1 MKEKLKAMYQSG
13 SIDMNGLLKAV
24 ERGWVTMEDVI
35 EIVGEDNSLAVIKAA
50 KIAEISKSCNAIIVA
65 GIDLELTQGE
75 VHFNLSIEDQ
85 ANIAN
90 LFRVVELGGTE
101 FPYQSDG
108 GVCRIYTAAEIA
120 QIYIAAQTLI
130 TTQTTYHNALKAYV
144 QSLEGS
150 EEISAV
156 TYGMTLPEP
165 YLSEMNAK
173 LAVAQAQM
181 NAISKCLLS
190 ARPSCCSQRSGNS
203 IACITLSSKSS
214 QHLFIIKGELRIL
227 LCTVSNFLTN
237 ATTGCINN
245 DDFAIQKDGVFC
257 CPVCARVSLLSD
269 SCIIFS
275 HTVPA
280 AILPAAYS
288 LPRFVTGTA
297 PSP

>member
-13 SIDMNGLLKAV
+13 AIDMNGLLKAV

-35 EIVGEDNSLAVIKAA
+35 EIVGEDNSLAIIKAA

-65 GIDLELTQGE
+65 GIDLELTQGA

-144 QSLEGS
+144 Q
-150 EEISAV
+150 
-156 TYGMTLPEP
+156 
-165 YLSEMNAK
+165 
-173 LAVAQAQM
+173 
-181 NAISKCLLS
+181 
-190 ARPSCCSQRSGNS
+190 
-203 IACITLSSKSS
+203 
-214 QHLFIIKGELRIL
+214 
-227 LCTVSNFLTN
+227 
-237 ATTGCINN
+237 AT
-245 DDFAIQKDGVFC
+245 
-257 CPVCARVSLLSD
+257 
-269 SCIIFS
+269 
-275 HTVPA
+275 
-280 AILPAAYS
+280 
-288 LPRFVTGTA
+288 
-297 PSP
+297 

>member
-13 SIDMNGLLKAV
+13 AIDMNGLLKAV

-35 EIVGEDNSLAVIKAA
+35 EIVGEDNSLAIIKAA
-50 KIAEISKSCNAIIVA
+50 KIAEISKSCNTIIVA
-65 GIDLELTQGE
+65 GIDLELTQGA

-144 QSLEGS
+144 QSLEGA

-156 TYGMTLPEP
+156 AYGMTLPEP

-181 NAISKCLLS
+181 NAITEKL
-190 ARPSCCSQRSGNS
+190 GN
-203 IACITLSSKSS
+203 
-214 QHLFIIKGELRIL
+214 
-227 LCTVSNFLTN
+227 
-237 ATTGCINN
+237 
-245 DDFAIQKDGVFC
+245 
-257 CPVCARVSLLSD
+257 
-269 SCIIFS
+269 
-275 HTVPA
+275 
-280 AILPAAYS
+280 
-288 LPRFVTGTA
+288 
-297 PSP
+297 